1 MTRVGRSTWRRP
13 VAIVL
18 VALAIIVGAGALVAP
33 ELPEPT
39 GDLAVGRDRFSWVDA
54 ARPEIATLDQTDKR
68 EYVLES
74 WYPAARGTG
83 TDPSYMPDLGRVRG
97 GLIQSGEFG
106 WYEVL
111 GMQLVR
117 SHARV
122 GADVLAGGSRLPVVV
137 LSPGNATNVEFYAG
151 LAEDLAS
158 RGFVVLGI
166 NHPYD
171 VAAVALSDGRVAVL
185 PAEEPATMAAR
196 VDHIARRVDERT
208 ADVASVVDRVR
219 RSDGVLGRLRER
231 IDPERIAVIGHSLG
245 GIAAAQACVSDMRL
259 RSCANLD
266 GLQGGGPFSVRPG
279 GHAPDQPFLLITKE
293 PGAER
298 YAGPTVEVKIVAGA
312 THRDFTDGPV
322 IEPSV
327 TGRANSIEVM
337 RQVREHLA
345 NFLERTLR

>member
-1 MTRVGRSTWRRP
+1 MARNERSGWRRLVAVFLVG
-13 VAIVL
+13 VAIV
-18 VALAIIVGAGALVAP
+18 IGAGALLAP
-33 ELPEPT
+33 ELPAPT
-39 GDLAVGRDRFSWVDA
+39 GDLTVGRDRLSWVDA
-54 ARPEIATLDQTDKR
+54 SRPESATPDQNDKR
-68 EYVLES
+68 EVVLES
-74 WYPAARGTG
+74 WYPAVRGSG
-83 TDPSYMPDLGRVRG
+83 TDPSYLPDLGRVRG
-97 GLIQSGEFG
+97 GLIESGEFG

-122 GADVLAGGSRLPVVV
+122 GADVLAGRSLLPVVV
-137 LSPGNATNVEFYAG
+137 LSPGNATNVEFYAS

-158 RGFVVLGI
+158 RGFVVLGM

-185 PAEEPATMAAR
+185 PVEEPAAMAAR
-196 VDHIARRVDERT
+196 VDHVARRVDERA

-245 GIAAAQACVSDMRL
+245 GIAAAQACATDKRL

-279 GHAPDQPFLLITKE
+279 GRVPDQPFLLITKE
-293 PGAER
+293 MGAER
-298 YAGPTVEVKIVAGA
+298 FGGPRVETKIIAGA
-312 THRDFTDGPV
+312 THRDFTDGPA
-322 IEPSV
+322 IEPSL
-327 TGRANSIEVM
+327 TGRSNSLEVM
-337 RQVREHLA
+337 RQVREHLTS
-345 NFLERTLR
+345 FLERTLR

>member
-1 MTRVGRSTWRRP
+1 MARNEGSGWRRP
-13 VAIVL
+13 VAIIL
-18 VALAIIVGAGALVAP
+18 VAFATVVGAVAVLAP
-33 ELPEPT
+33 ELPAPT
-39 GDLAVGRDRFSWVDA
+39 GDLAVGRERFSWVDV
-54 ARPEIATLDQTDKR
+54 ARMEIATPDQNDKR

-74 WYPAARGTG
+74 WYPAERGSG
-83 TDPSYMPDLGRVRG
+83 TDPAYVPDLGRVRG
-97 GLIQSGEFG
+97 GLIESGEFG

-122 GADVLAGGSRLPVVV
+122 GADVLAGRSLLPVVV
-137 LSPGNATNVEFYAG
+137 LSPGNATNVEFYAS

-196 VDHIARRVDERT
+196 VDHVARRVDERT

-219 RSDGVLGRLRER
+219 RSEGVLGRLRAR

-245 GIAAAQACVSDMRL
+245 GIAAAQACASDSRL

-279 GHAPDQPFLLITKE
+279 GQVPDQPFLLITKE
-293 PGAER
+293 HGAER
-298 YAGPTVEVKIVAGA
+298 FAGPAVETKIIAGA
-312 THRDFTDGPV
+312 THRDFTDGPA
-322 IEPSV
+322 IEPSL
-327 TGRANSIEVM
+327 TGRSKSIEVV
-337 RQVREHLA
+337 RQVREYLA
-345 NFLERTLR
+345 SFLERTLR

>member
-1 MTRVGRSTWRRP
+1 MAGMGWSRWRRP
-13 VAIVL
+13 LAIVL
-18 VALAIIVGAGALVAP
+18 VAVASVVGAGALLAP

-39 GDLAVGRDRFSWVDA
+39 GDLAVGRDRLSWADA
-54 ARPEIATLDQTDKR
+54 TRPEIATPDPSDKR
-68 EYVLES
+68 EYVLEA
-74 WYPAARGTG
+74 WYPAARGSG
-83 TDPSYMPDLGRVRG
+83 SDPSYVPDLGRVRG
-97 GLIQSGEFG
+97 GLIESGEFG

-111 GMQLVR
+111 GMPLVR

-122 GADVLAGGSRLPVVV
+122 GADVLDGGPRHPVVV
-137 LSPGNATNVEFYAG
+137 FSPGNATNVEFYAG

-158 RGFVVLGI
+158 RGFVVLGM

-171 VAAVALSDGRVAVL
+171 VAAVALSDERVAVL
-185 PAEEPATMAAR
+185 SADEPAAMTAR

-208 ADVASVVDRVR
+208 ADVISVVDRVR

-245 GIAAAQACVSDMRL
+245 GITAAQACASDSRL

-279 GHAPDQPFLLITKE
+279 GHVPEQPFLLITKE

-298 YAGPTVEVKIVAGA
+298 FAGPTVETEIIAGA
-312 THRDFTDGPV
+312 SHRDFTDGPV
-322 IEPSV
+322 IEPSL
-327 TGRANSIEVM
+327 TGRANSIEVI
-337 RQVREHLA
+337 RQVREQLA

>member
-1 MTRVGRSTWRRP
+1 MARNERSGWRRP

-18 VALAIIVGAGALVAP
+18 VALATVVGVAVLAP
-33 ELPEPT
+33 ELPPAT
-39 GDLAVGRDRFSWVDA
+39 GSLAVGRDRFSWVDA
-54 ARPEIATLDQTDKR
+54 ARPEIATLDQNDKR

-74 WYPAARGTG
+74 WYPAMRGSG
-83 TDPSYMPDLGRVRG
+83 TDPSYVPDLARIRG
-97 GLIQSGEFG
+97 GLIESGEFG
-106 WYEVL
+106 WYEAL

-122 GADVLAGGSRLPVVV
+122 GADVLAGQSPLPVVV
-137 LSPGNATNVEFYAG
+137 LSPGHATNVEFYAS

-185 PAEEPATMAAR
+185 PAEGPAAMDAR
-196 VDHIARRVDERT
+196 VEYIARRVDERT
-208 ADVASVVDRVR
+208 ADVASVVDRVI
-219 RSDGVLGRLRER
+219 RSDGALGRLRER
-231 IDPERIAVIGHSLG
+231 IDPQRIAVIGHSLG
-245 GIAAAQACVSDMRL
+245 GIAAAQACASDERL

-266 GLQGGGPFSVRPG
+266 GFQGGGPFSVRPG
-279 GHAPDQPFLLITKE
+279 GQVPKQPFLLVTKE

-298 YAGPTVEVKIVAGA
+298 FAGPTVETKIIAGA

-322 IEPSV
+322 IEPSL
-327 TGRANSIEVM
+327 TGRSNSLEVI

-345 NFLERTLR
+345 HFLERTLR

>member
-1 MTRVGRSTWRRP
+1 MQRSRWLRP
-13 VAIVL
+13 LAIVL
-18 VALAIIVGAGALVAP
+18 VTVAIVVCAGALITP
-33 ELPEPT
+33 ELPAPT

-54 ARPEIATLDQTDKR
+54 VRPEISTPDQTDKR

-74 WYPAARGTG
+74 WYPAARGSG
-83 TDPSYMPDLGRVRG
+83 TAPSYVPDLGRVRG

-111 GMQLVR
+111 GMQFVR

-122 GADVLAGGSRLPVVV
+122 GADVLEGRPRHPVVV

-171 VAAVALSDGRVAVL
+171 VAAVALSEGRVAVL
-185 PAEEPATMAAR
+185 PADEPAAMAAR
-196 VDHIARRVDERT
+196 VDRIAQRIDERT
-208 ADVASVVDRVR
+208 ADVTSVVDRVR
-219 RSDGVLGRLRER
+219 LADGVLGRLRER

-245 GIAAAQACVSDMRL
+245 GITAAQACAADLRL

-279 GHAPDQPFLLITKE
+279 GQVPNQPFLLITKE

-298 YAGPTVEVKIVAGA
+298 FAGPTVETKIIAGA

-322 IEPSV
+322 IEPTL
-327 TGRANSIEVM
+327 TGRASSIEVM

-345 NFLERTLR
+345 NFLKRTLG